1 MAAGRL
7 MKLSTRVLLL
17 SVVVLA
23 SQGLSSCSRSSQL
36 PADARDA
43 LIAYWGS
50 LPSDPGVD
58 HRIVRAWRGV
68 APAADSTAV
77 APITEVWCVE
87 AEISAEDPAVDGNLL
102 VWIVTR
108 QIEETPWSAALLA
121 SLSSTWP
128 YEACGEGP

>member
-1 MAAGRL
+1 MAHGRSI
-7 MKLSTRVLLL
+7 KLSTRTLLVA
-17 SVVVLA
+17 VVVLA
-23 SQGLSSCSRSSQL
+23 SLGVSACSRSSQL

-43 LIAYWGS
+43 LSAYWGS

-68 APAADSTAV
+68 TPAAEPAPV
-77 APITEVWCVE
+77 APIVEVWCVE
-87 AEISAEDPAVDGNLL
+87 AEISAEDPAVDGNLA

-108 QIEETPWSAALLA
+108 QNQETPWTAALLA
-121 SLSSTWP
+121 SLSSIWP